1 MATSW
6 QPRAAMS
13 RAAPAQPYRPETGGN
28 GWDRPSFTE
37 LNLGFHGGLTTGY
50 NCHMAK
56 QDQDPN
62 DDLDSQGIP
71 DLDAPPGPRGRARST
86 ELAED
91 EDLDSEGQPDLMG
104 ALHQKEITGD
114 AQEGEVAPRDYKQ
127 APDDYF
133 HQDTLDERLREEVPD
148 RVRPDAEELRLID
161 DESDDGGGEL
171 RSELGDEGGYPSAED
186 AAMHVVDDAPG
197 AVNRKIDSYTGDP
210 VEELE

>member
-1 MATSW
+1 
-6 QPRAAMS
+6 
-13 RAAPAQPYRPETGGN
+13 
-28 GWDRPSFTE
+28 
-37 LNLGFHGGLTTGY
+37 
-50 NCHMAK
+50 MAK

-62 DDLDSQGIP
+62 DDLDTKGIP
-71 DLDAPPGPRGRARST
+71 DLDAAPGPGGRARGSQ
-86 ELAED
+86 LSED
-91 EDLDSEGQPDLMG
+91 EALDSEGQPDLMG

-114 AQEGEVAPRDYKQ
+114 AQEGEVPPRDFKQ

-148 RVRPDAEELRLID
+148 RVSADVEEVRLID
-161 DESDDGGGEL
+161 DESEDGGGEL

-186 AAMHVVDDAPG
+186 AAMHVVDEAQG

>member
-1 MATSW
+1 
-6 QPRAAMS
+6 
-13 RAAPAQPYRPETGGN
+13 
-28 GWDRPSFTE
+28 
-37 LNLGFHGGLTTGY
+37 
-50 NCHMAK
+50 MAK

-62 DDLDSQGIP
+62 DDLDTQGIP
-71 DLDAPPGPRGRARST
+71 DLDAAPGPRGRARNAQ
-86 ELAED
+86 LPED

-114 AQEGEVAPRDYKQ
+114 AQEGEVPPRDYKQ

-148 RVRPDAEELRLID
+148 RVSADVDEVRLLD

-171 RSELGDEGGYPSAED
+171 RSEFGDEGGYPSAEE
-186 AAMHVVDDAPG
+186 AAMHVVDEAPG

-210 VEELE
+210 TEELDTY